1 MSEAQEAAVYASMGK
16 PVPNPRMDDLR
27 IGRRSTKKDNGP
39 WGKHKLFEI
48 VFDIKQS
55 LKKRRSELVIPVN
68 QRVFPI
74 GEHPLI
80 PIQELQPWECF
91 DAARVS
97 AIIAKCI
104 QLLQENNYEAGPD
117 MRLFMDPESV
127 RLITDGRRPYPQ
139 KTRFYCK
146 KIKNQSITF
155 FCIPSKNSLS
165 PWIENFVGMPHN
177 LFEGTSR
184 NLSMVRLYLCQNKV
198 CRYKLNCFD
207 GIKNYS
213 MV

>member
-1 MSEAQEAAVYASMGK
+1 MIYQFGEMNEAQEAAVYASMGK

-27 IGRRSTKKDNGP
+27 IGRKSTKYNGP

-55 LKKRRSELVIPVN
+55 LKKRRSEIVIPVKE
-68 QRVFPI
+68 RVFPI

-91 DAARVS
+91 DAARVT

-127 RLITDGRRPYPQ
+127 RLITDEWALRGVMNNHEAPFDKAIDWFDYRSLIAVRTRSFIT
-139 KTRFYCK
+139 KTASTTC
-146 KIKNQSITF
+146 SAVT
-155 FCIPSKNSLS
+155 LS
-165 PWIENFVGMPHN
+165 
-177 LFEGTSR
+177 TS
-184 NLSMVRLYLCQNKV
+184 S
-198 CRYKLNCFD
+198 
-207 GIKNYS
+207 
-213 MV
+213 